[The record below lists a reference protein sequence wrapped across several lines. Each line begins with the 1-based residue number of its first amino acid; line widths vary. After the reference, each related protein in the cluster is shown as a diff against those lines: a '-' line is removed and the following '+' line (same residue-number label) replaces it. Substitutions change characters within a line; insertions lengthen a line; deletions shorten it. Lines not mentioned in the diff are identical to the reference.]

1 MSAAPHIAL
10 SARRLS
16 AQLGGRAVF
25 EDMHVDIAAG
35 RWTAMVGPNGA
46 GKSTLLKG
54 LAGLL
59 PVQGQVL
66 LLGQDL
72 AGLTARQRAQR
83 LAWMGQHETGADD
96 LSVYD
101 VVMLGRIP
109 YLGWLASPTH
119 IDHAAVEQALGK
131 MQAWDWRDR
140 ALGQLSAGERQR
152 VLLARVLCAQTPV
165 LLMDEPLANLD
176 PPHQADWLQTVR
188 ALVRRGV
195 TVLSVL
201 HEVSMALQAEDL
213 LLINQGKAVHHGATE
228 DPATHHALETV
239 FDHRIQV
246 RQLDGVWLALPAM

>member
-1 MSAAPHIAL
+1 MNATPSFAL
-10 SARRLS
+10 SARCLS
-16 AQLGGRAVF
+16 AQLGGRAIF
-25 EDMHVDIAAG
+25 QQLHVDVAAG

-46 GKSTLLKG
+46 GKSTLLKC

-59 PVQGQVL
+59 PIQGQVL
-66 LLGQDL
+66 LQGQDV
-72 AGLTARQRAQR
+72 AALTARQRAQQ

-101 VVMLGRIP
+101 VVMLGRMP
-109 YLGWLASPTH
+109 YLSWLASPSPA
-119 IDHAAVEQALGK
+119 DHAAVAQALAT
-131 MQAWDWRDR
+131 MQAWDWRAR

-188 ALVRRGV
+188 DLVGQGV

-201 HEVSMALQAEDL
+201 HEVSMALQADDL
-213 LLINQGKAVHHGATE
+213 LLINQGKVVHHGAT
-228 DPATHHALETV
+228 DDAATHRALEAV
-239 FDHRIQV
+239 FDHRVKV
-246 RQLDGVWLALPAM
+246 RQLDGVWLSLPAV